1 VERMN
6 LLHYLVIIPFMV
18 GLFCLVIPRKLRKLR
33 DFLAIAGSFLTFY
46 LTTVT
51 FLHKPVEWSYQNLL
65 LLKVD
70 NLSGFILLAIGL
82 FGFLIVLYSL
92 MYMRGKER
100 LNEYYAYL
108 LWTIGGACGAILANN
123 LVLLL
128 VFWGFLGLTLY
139 LLIGIAG
146 PEAARA
152 AKKTLI
158 IVGGSDSLMILG
170 IGIVWLLSGSFQM
183 DTISIY
189 LTGWLPTMA
198 FISLAIGSFA
208 KAGAMPMHTWI
219 PDMAVT
225 APTSITGFLPG
236 SLDKLL
242 GIYFLGRICMD
253 IFVMNNAMGKLLL
266 IVGAL
271 TIVAGVM
278 MALIQHDLRRLLS
291 YHAVSQ
297 AGYMV
302 LGIGTGNP
310 VGMAGALFHMLN
322 NAIYKFG
329 LFLCGGAVENR
340 ARTTDLDKLGG
351 FAKSMPI
358 TFISCLIAA
367 LSISGVPPLNGFVS
381 KWMVYQ
387 GVVELGKQGDK
398 FWIVWLVAAM
408 FGSALTLASFM
419 KLLHCVFLGSP
430 AWSSQEPA
438 PKRDEVSFAMW
449 MPMAVLATLCVIFG
463 IFAYRVPLKNFII
476 PAVPNVSFLGFWS
489 PGLTTLLIIVGI
501 ILGVVIYG
509 IGNIKS
515 LRTDNAYIGGEI
527 IPEESRV
534 TGVDFY
540 DTIRDMVTFK
550 AIYRKAE
557 EKLFDIYDQGAKSL
571 FFLIR
576 GMRKIHS
583 GVLPT
588 YLSWSLFGILV
599 LFIIMLFRI

>member
-1 VERMN
+1 
-6 LLHYLVIIPFMV
+6 LLLYLIIIPFIV
-18 GLFCLVIPRKLRKLR
+18 GLFCLLIPKKLSKLREW
-33 DFLAIAGSFLTFY
+33 LATGGALVTFYFAIVSFLR
-46 LTTVT
+46 
-51 FLHKPVEWSYQNLL
+51 KSIQWSYSNLP

-70 NLSGFILLAIGL
+70 NLSGFIVLAMGL

-92 MYMRGKER
+92 KYMAGKER

-146 PEAARA
+146 PDAARA

-183 DTISIY
+183 DSMNIQ
-189 LTGWLPTMA
+189 LTGWLPAIA
-198 FISLAIGSFA
+198 FISLAVGSFA
-208 KAGAMPMHTWI
+208 KAGAMPLHTWI
-219 PDMAVT
+219 PEMAMR

-242 GIYFLGRICMD
+242 GIYFLGRISMD
-253 IFVMNNAMGKLLL
+253 IFVMNNGMGKLLL

-310 VGMAGALFHMLN
+310 IGIAGALFHMLN

-329 LFLCGGAVENR
+329 LFLSGGAVENR

-351 FAKSMPI
+351 LAKVMPI
-358 TFISCLIAA
+358 TFISCLVAA

-387 GVVELGKQGDK
+387 GVIELGKGGDK
-398 FWIVWLVAAM
+398 LWIVWLVAAM

-419 KLLHCVFLGSP
+419 KVLHCVFLGSP
-430 AWSSQEPA
+430 SPSSQQSA
-438 PKRDEVSFAMW
+438 RKQNEVSFAMW
-449 MPMAVLATLCVIFG
+449 MPMVVLAALCVTFG
-463 IFAYRVPLKNFII
+463 VLAYRVPLKNLIF
-476 PAVPNVSFLGFWS
+476 PAVPGISFLGFWS
-489 PGLTTLLIIVGI
+489 PGLATLLIIVGI
-501 ILGVVIYG
+501 ILGLIIYWV
-509 IGNIKS
+509 GNIRG
-515 LRTDNAYIGGEI
+515 LRADSAYIGGEI

-540 DTIRDMVTFK
+540 DTIKDMVTFK
-550 AIYRKAE
+550 IIYRKAE
-557 EKLFDIYDQGAKSL
+557 EKLFDIYDQGAKFV
-571 FFLIR
+571 FFFIR

-588 YLSWSLFGILV
+588 YLSWSLLGILV
-599 LFIIMLFRI
+599 LLVIMMLRF